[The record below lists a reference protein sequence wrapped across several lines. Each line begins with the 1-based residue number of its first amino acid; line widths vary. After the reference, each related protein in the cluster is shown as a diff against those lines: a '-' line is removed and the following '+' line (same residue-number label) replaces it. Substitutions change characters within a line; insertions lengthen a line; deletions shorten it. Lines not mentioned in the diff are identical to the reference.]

1 MLFNPLFMQSTG
13 LVNASSLFKQSKLSS
28 PTYLFSDIIK
38 IINKN
43 TFGETSVTASTDS
56 LDLPK
61 TSNSDTNTTDTMAQ
75 LLDLTKDNQGVDNM
89 NVSLNNLLK
98 NLLISSNSSLIN
110 DSVDVETSSNNNSS
124 TNALSLTTQKNNV
137 ENLLQNISAALS
149 KPNISSDSLKQVQS
163 GISGSNLKSQVI
175 KNLNQTLKSSSK
187 SNDPATELVINLQDD
202 SKLLETSKDGV
213 PNQSSNLSSVY
224 AALISILTN
233 FNSDNSSKISATL
246 SSGSSKVVSKNQQ
259 VSPEAEQLAASLIN
273 LYQNNKNLVLN
284 VNSGSD
290 NVKINIS
297 SGSTNSDQANKTS
310 VGSAQIVY
318 GKADNSIKTEQQ
330 TVSEKTSGSGKANN
344 TSDEAEIATE
354 TKSKVIYTDIKNIE
368 EMSKSFVASLQSDK
382 TNIAKNNITTVSDQ
396 NSILGSDSTNI
407 KSGILKT
414 EDNVTITV
422 SSNLNNE
429 GANNSNLKLIDDTV
443 TRTLNSSRS
452 NIKISDGNETSNTYL
467 STGNQ
472 VKTFALNEIKTD
484 TENNTINSVNSDTK
498 SANNSEVKAVNG
510 TNVKVNSNKWVENA
524 ELKVTTNKP
533 VENTELKVTTN
544 KPVENTELKV
554 TTDKPVENT
563 ELKVTTDKPVE
574 NTELKVTTDKP
585 VENTEL
591 KITSNNSAEN
601 TELKV
606 SSDKSVQNT
615 ELKEYSTNPVEH
627 IEQNIKSLSGSENYV
642 KSSSNLSVKAKNNI
656 KNAETDSEETNTTHT
671 VNNKAVNVKL
681 NDSSNQVMKE
691 STVQDNQKATQINQA
706 NIVDRKA
713 DDTSIKSTDDTTSGK
728 QDSSGTVVQVAGNS
742 QGNSFNDQQQK
753 KSSEGNKSTD
763 SKIVGQVTNDFSSQ
777 TTDSVIEKSFSQSLT
792 TDSPEKTIKITEITK
807 EISDLVQQSNSKSV
821 VLQLK
826 PESLGKIKVTV
837 DVNNNT
843 VNARVEV
850 DTEAVRQI
858 VQNNTIELRQSL
870 NSNGM
875 QLNSLSVN
883 VSSGEQK
890 PYQSSLQ
897 KKKLG
902 YQTSSKRIEDNSS
915 LASSKSMGYNTY
927 EYLI

>member
-13 LVNASSLFKQSKLSS
+13 LVNASSSFKQSKLSS

-43 TFGETSVTASTDS
+43 TFGDTSVTASSDS

-61 TSNSDTNTTDTMAQ
+61 TSNSDTNTTDTMTQ
-75 LLDLTKDNQGVDNM
+75 LLDLAKDNQGVDNM

-110 DSVDVETSSNNNSS
+110 DSGDVEASSNNNSS
-124 TNALSLTTQKNNV
+124 TNAFSLTTQKNNV

-149 KPNISSDSLKQVQS
+149 KLNISSDSLKQVQS
-163 GISGSNLKSQVI
+163 GISGSNLKSKVI
-175 KNLNQTLKSSSK
+175 KNLNQTLNSTSK
-187 SNDPATELVINLQDD
+187 SNDPATELVFNLQDD

-224 AALISILTN
+224 TALTSILTN
-233 FNSDNSSKISATL
+233 FNSDNSSKTSATL
-246 SSGSSKVVSKNQQ
+246 SSGSSKIVSKNHQ

-297 SGSTNSDQANKTS
+297 SGSTNSDQTNKIS
-310 VGSAQIVY
+310 VGSAQNVHR
-318 GKADNSIKTEQQ
+318 KADYSNKTEQQ
-330 TVSEKTSGSGKANN
+330 TVSEKTSDSGKANN
-344 TSDEAEIATE
+344 TPDEAEVATE
-354 TKSKVIYTDIKNIE
+354 TKSNAIYTDIKNIE

-382 TNIAKNNITTVSDQ
+382 TSIAKNNITTVSDQ
-396 NSILGSDSTNI
+396 NNSLGSDSTNI

-422 SSNLNNE
+422 STNLNNE
-429 GANNSNLKLIDDTV
+429 GANNTNLKLIDDTV
-443 TRTLNSSRS
+443 TRTLISSRS
-452 NIKISDGNETSNTYL
+452 NIKISDGNETNNTDL
-467 STGNQ
+467 SAGNQ
-472 VKTFALNEIKTD
+472 VKTFAFNETKTD
-484 TENNTINSVNSDTK
+484 TKNNTIISVNSDTK
-498 SANNSEVKAVNG
+498 SANNSEVKVVNG
-510 TNVKVNSNKWVENA
+510 TNVKVNSNKWVEN
-524 ELKVTTNKP
+524 
-533 VENTELKVTTN
+533 TELKVN
-544 KPVENTELKV
+544 
-554 TTDKPVENT
+554 TDKPVENT
-563 ELKVTTDKPVE
+563 ELKVTTDKP
-574 NTELKVTTDKP
+574 L
-585 VENTEL
+585 ENTEL
-591 KITSNNSAEN
+591 KITTNKLAEN

-606 SSDKSVQNT
+606 SLDKSVQNT
-615 ELKEYSTNPVEH
+615 ELNEYSTNPVENT
-627 IEQNIKSLSGSENYV
+627 EQNIKSLSGSENYV

-656 KNAETDSEETNTTHT
+656 KNAEIDSEESNTAHI
-671 VNNKAVNVKL
+671 VNNKAINVKL

-691 STVQDNQKATQINQA
+691 STVQDNQKATQINQT
-706 NIVDRKA
+706 NIVDHKP

-763 SKIVGQVTNDFSSQ
+763 SKIVGQVTIDFSIQ
-777 TTDSVIEKSFSQSLT
+777 TTDSVKEKSFSQSLT

-807 EISDLVQQSNSKSV
+807 EISDLVQQNNSKSV